1 MRVALVVHHARPT
14 GGQDRYALELARHLA
29 ARCEMTLVAIRVI
42 GDLPRGVRLLAVRAP
57 DRPLLLT
64 APLFRRAASAL
75 LRHEHFDVVHT
86 IGGALP
92 GASVVTAQFCHAT
105 WAAVAPRASLN
116 RRLVTRQAIADER
129 AAYRHPALRAVV
141 AVSRT
146 TAADVALHY
155 GPLRA
160 PVTVI
165 PNGVDLDVFR
175 PKGAP
180 RPARDPA
187 VVLFVGAYERKG
199 LETAIEALALMRTRA
214 RLRAVGAGP
223 RRRYE
228 RLAELLGVAD
238 RVALEPP
245 RPDIAAVFAEADAF
259 VFPTRYDPFG
269 MVVAEALACGVP
281 VVTSAAAG
289 AADLITPDEHGY
301 VVPDAHDTRA
311 FADALDAVLAD
322 RERMSA
328 AAPSAVRDLSWDAIA
343 RRTLD
348 VYRAAS

>member
-29 ARCEMTLVAIRVI
+29 ADCEVALVAIRAT
-42 GDLPRGVRLLAVRAP
+42 GDLPPGVRLLPVRAP
-57 DRPLLLT
+57 DRPFLLT
-64 APLFRRAASAL
+64 AALFRRAAGAL
-75 LRHEHFDVVHT
+75 LRRQHFDVVHA

-92 GASVVTAQFCHAT
+92 GASVITAQFCHAA
-105 WAAVAPRASLN
+105 WAAVAPRPSLYQ
-116 RRLVTRQAIADER
+116 RAVTHQAIADER

-146 TAADVALHY
+146 TAADVANHY
-155 GPLRA
+155 GPLQA

-175 PKGAP
+175 PRGTT

-199 LETAIEALALMRTRA
+199 LETAIQALALMRTRT

-223 RRRYE
+223 RRRFE
-228 RLAELLGVAD
+228 LLAERLGVAD
-238 RVALEPP
+238 RVTLEPP
-245 RPDIAAVFAEADAF
+245 RPDIGAVFAEADAF

-289 AADLITPDEHGY
+289 AADLIVPGEHGA
-301 VVPDAHDTRA
+301 VIPDARDARA

-322 RERMSA
+322 RERMGA
-328 AAPSAVRDLSWDAIA
+328 TARSAVRDLSWDAIA
-343 RRTLD
+343 QRTLD